1 MLSGSFALGRR
12 QFQVFSLLACAVA
25 AILNMAP
32 PALGQSIDPLL
43 GSWSGQGK
51 VTFKGAITESVKC
64 KAYNTS
70 KDGELRLVIRCAS
83 ASYRIEMRSKLKKQ
97 GSSLS
102 GRWEERTYNATGE
115 ATGRIGDGSLT
126 LAISGGGFTGQMNVS
141 YDVSTM
147 TVSISAKGIHMQS
160 VRIRFARMTK

>member
-1 MLSGSFALGRR
+1 MLSGVGELSRR
-12 QFQVFSLLACAVA
+12 QFQLFCFCVFSIAAVA
-25 AILNMAP
+25 SMSQP
-32 PALGQSIDPLL
+32 VLGQSTKALL

-51 VTFKGAITESVKC
+51 VTFKGATTQNIKC

-70 KDGELRLVIRCAS
+70 SDSELKLVIRCAS
-83 ASYRIEMRSKLKKQ
+83 ASYRIEIRSKLKKQ

-147 TVSISAKGIHMQS
+147 TVSISAQGIHMQS